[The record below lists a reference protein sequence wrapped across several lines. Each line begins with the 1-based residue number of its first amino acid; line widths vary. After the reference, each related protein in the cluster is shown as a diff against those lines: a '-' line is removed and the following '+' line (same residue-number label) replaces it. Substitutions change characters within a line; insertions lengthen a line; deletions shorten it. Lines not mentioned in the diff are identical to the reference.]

1 MTGRPF
7 ALLLVALA
15 ISLAAPALAAAQ
27 APPAAHPTT
36 AQRASDP
43 MTSLGAS
50 SPLCGRDVG
59 SKAQANCRKTG
70 SLERPYPLEHYG
82 FDWHIKTGV
91 TKFTGNLLSVIQWF
105 GQLVWTNLL
114 YLLQGVLLVFQWAF
128 SLDLLGSCMTGVRG
142 ALTRLSTNTLGR
154 PWFDAAIALLG
165 LWGIWRGLVQRKTI
179 ETVAGLGI
187 AIVMMAGALFVIH
200 DPVGTVGQL
209 SRGANQTSLAFLSGV
224 ADGTVN
230 HPDRTVANS
239 SNQIF
244 KTLVLRP
251 WCALNFADVDW
262 CMSKAPGDQLT
273 HAERFLRYDVNTK
286 QRNAEYQVLND
297 PKSEPWKHTTLGCDS
312 CAKDD
317 QALKDQFAGYR
328 VTAADAAH
336 VKIQQQGS
344 TTMRVGLLLL
354 VVIAQLGYMFLLG
367 WLSFKVLVQGI
378 MTLVLLLGTPAMLF
392 APAFGDGGRSLFRKW
407 AMRLFA
413 ALVSKAIYALLLA
426 IVLAIGAVLAQL
438 DGSLPWFVTW
448 IVQIVF
454 AWGIVIKRGELLGWL
469 SFGVEDERTR
479 SAGALYYKAQGL
491 KAVGGA
497 LAGGGVGGFMLA
509 RGFGR
514 RGQDAVAERRD
525 AQSTA
530 VQQEAGQ
537 QLEQRARDRLQHRY
551 DDYHERLTAHDDA
564 KRKLGSLD
572 KRLSDYDR
580 RAARPQRNDKDGNP
594 LPRQRP
600 SSDEAKAI
608 AQRRALQ
615 QKLMTPSEEGVARE
629 FIKSADKNLVEQGQR
644 FSDRQVELQMAELRS
659 DVLSHPNADAEIHSW
674 RAGIPASELSK
685 LSPEERSA
693 LHGRVA
699 EDLARDRALFA
710 AVGEHPDHRPG
721 RRERREAA
729 GNLDAGAVAERR
741 RQELHQRRAER
752 RVRRREGRQLRRS
765 GR

>member
-1 MTGRPF
+1 VRHAG
-7 ALLLVALA
+7 LLGLLAVLALA
-15 ISLAAPALAAAQ
+15 LASPTLASASPVGARAAAAQ
-27 APPAAHPTT
+27 
-36 AQRASDP
+36 QSSDP
-43 MTSLGAS
+43 LTSLGAS

-59 SKAQANCRKTG
+59 AKAQADCRKTG
-70 SLERPYPLEHYG
+70 SLERPYPLEHYR

-91 TKFTGNLLSVIQWF
+91 TKFTGNLLSAIQWF

-128 SLDLLGSCMTGVRG
+128 SLDLLGSAMSGLRG

-154 PWFDAAIALLG
+154 PWFDAAIAVLG

-179 ETVAGLGI
+179 ETVVGLAI
-187 AIVMMAGALFVIH
+187 AVVMMAGALFVIH

-209 SRGANQTSLAFLSGV
+209 SRGANETSLAFLSGV

-230 HPDRTVANS
+230 HPDRTIAAS
-239 SNQIF
+239 SDEIF
-244 KTLVLRP
+244 QTIVLRP

-262 CMSKAPGDQLT
+262 CLSRASGDTLT
-273 HAERFLRYDVNTK
+273 HADRFLRYDVNTK

-297 PKSEPWKHTTLGCDS
+297 PSSEPWKHSALGCDS

-317 QALKDQFAGYR
+317 QALKDQLASYH

-336 VKIQQQGS
+336 VRIQQQGQ

-354 VVIAQLGYMFLLG
+354 IVIAQLGYIALLG

-392 APAFGDGGRSLFRKW
+392 APAFGDGGRSLFKKW
-407 AMRLFA
+407 ALRLFA

-438 DGSLPWFVTW
+438 NGSLPWFVTW

-454 AWGIVIKRGELLGWL
+454 AWGIIIKRGELLGWL
-469 SFGVEDERTR
+469 SFGVEDERTK
-479 SAGALYYKAQGL
+479 SAGALYYKLQGI
-491 KAVGGA
+491 KTVAAVGGA
-497 LAGGGVGGFMLA
+497 GAGGFALA
-509 RGFGR
+509 RGLGR
-514 RGQDAVAERRD
+514 RGQDQVAERRD
-525 AQSTA
+525 AHTAALQQS
-530 VQQEAGQ
+530 AGE
-537 QLEQRARDRLQHRY
+537 QLEGRARGRLQHRY
-551 DDYHERLTAHDDA
+551 DGYHERLSAHDDA
-564 KRKLGSLD
+564 KRKIGSLD

-580 RAARPQRNDKDGNP
+580 RSARPERTAKDGSTVP
-594 LPRQRP
+594 CQQP
-600 SSDEAKAI
+600 SPEEAKAI

-615 QKLMTPSEEGVARE
+615 QKLLTPSEEGVARE

-644 FSDRQVELQMAELRS
+644 FSDRQVELQTAELRS
-659 DVLSHPNADAEIHSW
+659 DVLAHPTPDAEVHSW
-674 RAGIPASELSK
+674 RAGIPASELAQ
-685 LSPEERSA
+685 LPPEERAA

-699 EDLARDRALFA
+699 DDISRDRSLLA
-710 AVGEHPDHRPG
+710 AVGEGPDHTPS
-721 RRERREAA
+721 RRERRDAA
-729 GNLDAGAVAERR
+729 RNLDPAAVAERR
-741 RQELHQRRAER
+741 RTELHQRRSDR
-752 RVRRREGRQLRRS
+752 RVRRRESRQLRRS